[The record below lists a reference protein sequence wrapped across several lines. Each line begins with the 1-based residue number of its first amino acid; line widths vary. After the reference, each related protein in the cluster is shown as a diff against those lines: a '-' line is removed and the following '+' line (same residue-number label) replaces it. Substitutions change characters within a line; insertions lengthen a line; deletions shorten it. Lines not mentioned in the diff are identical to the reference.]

1 MSTPESPR
9 LHTLIVRHARAEAPE
24 LASDDRRRALTPEGR
39 ARFAECVAG
48 LLELGARCD
57 RIYFSPWLR
66 AQETAELMRP
76 LLTPKGEFVS
86 TIELARSPSE
96 LLLEELHG
104 KRIALVGH
112 EPWVSE
118 LCAWLVGGWPEDCG
132 GFPFKKGAVAWLEGE
147 REPGRARLMSFLPPR
162 VLRRLRPSDE

>member
-1 MSTPESPR
+1 MSALENPR
-9 LHTLIVRHARAEAPE
+9 LRTLVVRHARAEAPE
-24 LASDDRRRALTPEGR
+24 LASEDRRRALTLEGR

-48 LLELGARCD
+48 LLELGAHCD

-66 AQETAELMRP
+66 AQETAQLMRP

-86 TIELARSPSE
+86 TIELARAPSE

-104 KRIALVGH
+104 KSIALVGH

-118 LCAWLVGGWPEDCG
+118 LCAWLVGGWPEDSG

-147 REPGRARLMSFLPPR
+147 REPGRTQLVSFLPPR
-162 VLRRLRPSDE
+162 VLRRLGRGDE